1 MNDKKSQQAA
11 RIQNYA
17 RLIEQQTGKAVRP
30 YRADGYVNL
39 MNRYGT
45 SKDATEHYNFV
56 PEPDVPDD
64 SLTLLYE
71 GNGLFAKVI
80 DAPAEEAIKHGF
92 TLDDVSDEEVET
104 FYQEA
109 LDELDW
115 EEVAMTGIKWAR
127 LFGGA
132 IAVMLINDG
141 GGLEDPLNWEKIKSI
156 DDIRVYDRSVVQPD
170 YTTMFS
176 YDPRNPFSTRGSRLG
191 MPEYYHVNSRFGS
204 FTVHESRCLIFQNGV
219 LPENSSNTI
228 YQFWG
233 MPEYIRIH
241 RALRDAELAH
251 SSGPKMLDRSVQP
264 VYKMKDLSALLTT
277 EEGESQVLKRL
288 QVIDLARGLLNSLVI
303 DNEGEDYDFKT
314 FQFTGVA
321 DVIDATC
328 NFLSALTNI
337 PQTVLFGRSP
347 AGMNATG
354 ESDLEN
360 WYSYCGRIQ
369 KRMIKSNLRYLLSII
384 FQAGVYTG
392 EVDEVPKIKVKFNP
406 LKTLSDVEQA
416 ELDNKKASTALTKAQ
431 TVQIYRDMEV
441 LDSTEI
447 RKKLADSGE
456 FDIDTILDEYESEE
470 ELLAAYMGQEENQG
484 MASGHAQ
491 LGTEVDIEEHET
503 DPGTEGSAPAN
514 APAATKLPQDMSAK
528 EKAEAEQNGGS
539 MEEKHVSVEQNP
551 PEAEQKL
558 KTNADEAP
566 FGVGVLVVRDGKI
579 LCGKRHNDSGY
590 GLICGPGGHGE
601 KGESYEQAAYRETE
615 EEFGISP
622 KELIPIGIGPF
633 EPESGLRSHIFL
645 CTEFEGEPDCVD
657 MEMVNPK
664 FLSLEELEELRPSL
678 FPPFADSLDILK
690 ECLDFEDDPENED
703 GGEGSGNFGHE
714 GRAGEVGGSM
724 PNGGDAGLASMPMS
738 KGAEVVNKFGVG
750 TTVKITKKNG
760 QKILFTKLGDNQ
772 WSRDDQPGKV
782 YQDVGVAGNCWKS
795 EVEVTAKKSEKP
807 EDRREIAEGV
817 EKAEEKAEKKAEET
831 EAKEAPK
838 PTGKYAQLSDKVD
851 AVKKSDM
858 TKAEKA
864 DAYKQMVKEAE
875 PGTTFRC
882 AGIEYR
888 KVEDPDYPLAM
899 IDVEGKALRHVRDV
913 DWDIEY
919 SADKDNCLE
928 FFDKDAIVAG
938 RKETAA
944 KMKKSGK
951 FSTSDEVHAERP
963 GKITMNSENFGEAGD
978 YVVYRNGSIGSSG
991 MIFFSPKKEGADSYS
1006 FAHGGSN
1013 TGEYEVHLEKPLVIR
1028 GETDVECIKKA
1039 YETLH
1044 PGKAVKGPLT
1054 SAKWISCDKA
1064 NASALNSGTDG
1075 YDSVVY
1081 IINGKPSEVQVS
1093 AKKAKKSVKKTGEY
1107 TVAEWSKSGHT
1118 YEEAAA
1124 RGYIDETAEDYKRVD
1139 SAFDGFGD
1147 DGIHCSESKY
1157 DAILSQVSTEMNIS
1171 ENISAAPEKTID
1183 FSPENNTI
1191 KSQETS
1197 EDGAPKGNQNAA
1209 GPHKRSHLS
1218 EADKQKYTKRIVG
1231 QKTSDGVTVTGFID
1245 HAFDRV
1251 AQRNISMGQ
1260 IEQMLRSNQVS
1271 PDKTYP
1277 DRNCYDIKGK
1287 RLVLDKKTGEIITVE
1302 KRRQNK

>member
-1 MNDKKSQQAA
+1 MNDKKKQQAE
-11 RIQNYA
+11 RIQRYA
-17 RLIEQQTGKAVRP
+17 HMIEQHAGKAVRP

-45 SKDATEHYNFV
+45 AKDATEHYQFA

-71 GNGLFAKVI
+71 GNGLFAKII

-92 TLDDVSDEEVET
+92 TLDDVSDQEVET

-141 GGLEDPLNWEKIKSI
+141 GGLEEPLNWKKIKSI

-170 YTTMFS
+170 FSTMFS
-176 YDPRNPFSTRGSRLG
+176 YDPRQPFSTRGSRLG
-191 MPEYYHVNSRFGS
+191 MPEFYRVNSRYGS
-204 FTVHESRCLIFQNGV
+204 FVVHESRCLVFQNGV

-241 RALRDAELAH
+241 RALRDAEVAH
-251 SSGPKMLDRSVQP
+251 GSGPKMLDRSVQP
-264 VYKMKDLSALLTT
+264 VYKMKDLAALLAT

-303 DNEGEDYDFKT
+303 DNEGEDYDFKS
-314 FQFTGVA
+314 FQYTGVS
-321 DVIDATC
+321 DVIAATC
-328 NFLSALTNI
+328 SYLSALTNI
-337 PQTVLFGRSP
+337 PQAILFGFQPIAS
-347 AGMNATG
+347 GDNG
-354 ESDLEN
+354 ESDREN

-369 KRMIKSNLRYLLSII
+369 KRMLKSNLRYLLSVI
-384 FQAGVYTG
+384 FRAGAYTG
-392 EVDEVPKIKVKFNP
+392 EVDEVPKIKIKFNA
-406 LKTLSDVEQA
+406 LKTLSDSEQA
-416 ELDNKKASTALTKAQ
+416 ELDNKKASTQLIKAQ

-441 LDSTEI
+441 IDSLEI

-456 FDIDTILDEYESEE
+456 FEIDTILDEYEDEE
-470 ELLAAYMGQEENQG
+470 ELLAAYTGQEVAPG
-484 MASGHAQ
+484 FSGNLAESGDFDQ
-491 LGTEVDIEEHET
+491 YATEVNVEEHEN
-503 DPGTEGSAPAN
+503 DPGTVGSAPAN
-514 APAATKLPQDMSAK
+514 APAATKLPQDMSK
-528 EKAEAEQNGGS
+528 EET
-539 MEEKHVSVEQNP
+539 EEI
-551 PEAEQKL
+551 
-558 KTNADEAP
+558 TNQDEAP
-566 FGVGVLVVRDGKI
+566 YGVGVLVVKDGRI
-579 LCGKRHNDSGY
+579 LCGTRHNDTGY

-601 KGESYEQAAYRETE
+601 KGETYEQSAFRETE

-622 KELIPIGIGPF
+622 KELIPIGVGPF

-645 CTEFEGEPDCVD
+645 CTDFDGEPDCVD
-657 MEMVNPK
+657 LEMTNPK
-664 FLSLEELEELRPSL
+664 FRSLEELEELKPSL
-678 FPPFADSLDILK
+678 FPPFRDSLEILMS
-690 ECLDFEDDPENED
+690 CLNPDDPDDDPDNHD
-703 GGEGSGNFGHE
+703 GGPGSGNFGHE

-750 TTVKITKKNG
+750 TTVKITKRNG

-838 PTGKYAQLSDKVD
+838 PAGKYAQLSDKVD

-875 PGTTFRC
+875 PGTTFKC

-888 KVEDPDYPLAM
+888 KTEDPDYPLAM
-899 IDVEGKALRHVRDV
+899 IDFEGKAFRHVRNV

-919 SADKDNCLE
+919 SADKDDCIE

-938 RKETAA
+938 RKETAVR
-944 KMKKSGK
+944 MKNSGK

-963 GKITMNSENFGEAGD
+963 GKITLNSENFGEAGD

-1013 TGEYEVHLEKPLVIR
+1013 TCEYEVHLEKPLVIR
-1028 GETDVECIKKA
+1028 GETDVACIKKA

-1064 NASALNSGTDG
+1064 NASALNAGTDG

-1093 AKKAKKSVKKTGEY
+1093 AKKAKKTVKKTGEY

-1139 SAFDGFGD
+1139 SADDGFGE
-1147 DGIHCSESKY
+1147 DGVHCSESKY
-1157 DAILSQVSTEMNIS
+1157 DAILSRMSTETDIS
-1171 ENISAAPEKTID
+1171 ENISAAPEKPID

-1218 EADKQKYTKRIVG
+1218 EADKKKYTKRIVG
-1231 QKTSDGVTVTGFID
+1231 QKTSDGVTVTGFWD
-1245 HAFDRV
+1245 HAFDRI
-1251 AQRNISMGQ
+1251 AQRNMSMGQ
-1260 IEQMLRSNQVS
+1260 IEKLLKSSQVS

-1277 DRNCYDIKGK
+1277 NRNCYDVPGK
-1287 RLVLDKKTGEIITVE
+1287 RLVLDKNTGEIVTIE
-1302 KRRQNK
+1302 WRKQNK

>member
-1 MNDKKSQQAA
+1 MNDKKKQQVA
-11 RIQNYA
+11 RIQRYA
-17 RLIEQQTGKAVRP
+17 HMIEQQTGKAVRP

-39 MNRYGT
+39 MNKYGT
-45 SKDATEHYNFV
+45 SKDTTEHYQFA
-56 PEPDVPDD
+56 PEADVPDD
-64 SLTLLYE
+64 VLTLLYE
-71 GNGLFAKVI
+71 GNGLFARVI

-92 TLDDVSDEEVET
+92 KLEDVSDTEVET

-127 LFGGA
+127 LFGGS

-141 GGLEDPLNWEKIKSI
+141 GGLEEPLNWKNIKSI
-156 DDIRVYDRSVVQPD
+156 DDIRVYDRSVIQPD
-170 YTTMFS
+170 YSTMFN
-176 YDPRNPFSTRGSRLG
+176 YDPRNPFRTRGSRLG
-191 MPEYYHVNSRFGS
+191 MPEFYHVSSRFGS
-204 FTVHESRCLIFQNGV
+204 FTVHESRCLVFQNGV
-219 LPENSSNTI
+219 LPENTSNII
-228 YQFWG
+228 YQLWG

-251 SSGPKMLDRSVQP
+251 GSAPKMLDRSVQA
-264 VYKMKDLSALLTT
+264 VYKMKDLSMLLATD
-277 EEGESQVLKRL
+277 EGESQVLKRL
-288 QVIDLARGLLNSLVI
+288 QVIDMARGLLNSLVI
-303 DNEGEDYDFKT
+303 DNEGEDYDFKS
-314 FQFTGVA
+314 FQYSGVA
-321 DVIDATC
+321 EVIDATC

-337 PQTVLFGRSP
+337 PQTILFGRSP
-347 AGMNATG
+347 AGMNSTG

-360 WYSYCGRIQ
+360 WYSYCERIQ
-369 KRMIKSNLRYLLSII
+369 KRMLKSNLRYLLSII
-384 FQAGVYTG
+384 FQAGIYTG
-392 EVDEVPKIKVKFNP
+392 EVDEVPKIKVAFNP
-406 LKTLSDVEQA
+406 LKVLSDSEKA
-416 ELDNKKASTALTKAQ
+416 ELDNKKASTELIKAQ
-431 TVQIYRDMEV
+431 TAQIYRDMEV

-447 RKKLADSGE
+447 RRKLADSDE

-470 ELLAAYMGQEENQG
+470 ELMAIYEQQEAENPG
-484 MASGHAQ
+484 
-491 LGTEVDIEEHET
+491 LIPGTEQTGVEPFGLPSGEKGGHGNILTKDKLRQYGTGVDIEKHEA

-514 APAATKLPQDMSAK
+514 APAATKLPQDMSK
-528 EKAEAEQNGGS
+528 NEI
-539 MEEKHVSVEQNP
+539 EEISKQ
-551 PEAEQKL
+551 
-558 KTNADEAP
+558 DEAP
-566 FGVGVLVVRDGKI
+566 YGVGVLVIKDGRI
-579 LCGKRHNDSGY
+579 LCGSRHNDTGY

-601 KGESYEQAAYRETE
+601 KGETYEQSAIRETQ
-615 EEFGISP
+615 EEFGITP
-622 KELIPIGIGPF
+622 KNLIPIGVGPL
-633 EPESGLRSHIFL
+633 EPESKLRSHIFL
-645 CTEFEGEPDCVD
+645 CTDFDGEVSCNDL
-657 MEMVNPK
+657 EMVNPK
-664 FLSLEELEELRPSL
+664 FRTMEELEELKPSL
-678 FPPFADSLDILK
+678 FPPFADSLEILK
-690 ECLDFEDDPENED
+690 DCLFNDNED
-703 GGEGSGNFGHE
+703 GGPGSGNHGHE
-714 GRAGEVGGSM
+714 GRPGEVGGSL
-724 PNGGDAGLASMPMS
+724 PSGGDAGLPTLPRDKSIA
-738 KGAEVVNKFGVG
+738 VLQKFGVG
-750 TTVKITKKNG
+750 TTVNITKKNG
-760 QKILFTKLGDNQ
+760 QKVLFTKLGDDQ

-782 YQDVGVAGNCWKS
+782 YQDVGVSMNCWKS

-807 EDRREIAEGV
+807 EERREIAEGV
-817 EKAEEKAEKKAEET
+817 EKAEEKAEKKAEEN

-838 PTGKYAQLSDKVD
+838 PTGKYAKLSDKVD
-851 AVKKSDM
+851 EVKKSQM

-864 DAYKQMVKEAE
+864 DAYKQMVNEAE
-875 PGTTFRC
+875 PGTTFKC

-888 KVEDPDYPLAM
+888 KTGDPDYPLAM
-899 IDVEGKALRHVRDV
+899 IDFEGKAFRHVRDV

-919 SADKDNCLE
+919 SADKDNCIE

-963 GKITMNSENFGEAGD
+963 GKITLNSENFGEAGD

-1147 DGIHCSESKY
+1147 DGVHCSESKY

-1171 ENISAAPEKTID
+1171 ENISAAPEKPID

-1209 GPHKRSHLS
+1209 GPHQRSHLS
-1218 EADKQKYTKRIVG
+1218 KADQEKYTKRIVG
-1231 QKTSDGVTVTGFID
+1231 QKTSDGITVTGFWN
-1245 HAFDRV
+1245 HAFDRI
-1251 AQRNISMGQ
+1251 AQRNMSMGQ
-1260 IEQMLRSNQVS
+1260 IEKLLQNGQVS

-1277 DRNCYDIKGK
+1277 NRNCYDVPGK
-1287 RLVLDKKTGEIITVE
+1287 RLVLDKNTGEIVTIE
-1302 KRRQNK
+1302 WRKQNK

>member
-1 MNDKKSQQAA
+1 MNDKKRQQAE
-11 RIQNYA
+11 RIQRYA
-17 RLIEQQTGKAVRP
+17 HMIEQHTGKAVRP

-45 SKDATEHYNFV
+45 SKDATEHYHFA
-56 PEPDVPDD
+56 PEPDIPDD

-80 DAPAEEAIKHGF
+80 DAPAEESIKHGF
-92 TLDDVSDEEVET
+92 TLEDVSDQEVET

-141 GGLEDPLNWEKIKSI
+141 GGLEEPLNWKKIKSI
-156 DDIRVYDRSVVQPD
+156 DDIRVYDRSVITPD
-170 YTTMFS
+170 FSTLFS
-176 YDPRNPFSTRGSRLG
+176 YDPHNPFSTRGSRLG
-191 MPEYYHVNSRFGS
+191 MPEFYHVNSRYGS
-204 FTVHESRCLIFQNGV
+204 FVVHESRCLVFQNGV
-219 LPENSSNTI
+219 LPENASNTL

-233 MPEYIRIH
+233 MPEYVRIH
-241 RALRDAELAH
+241 RALRDAEVAH
-251 SSGPKMLDRSVQP
+251 GSGPKMLDRSVQP
-264 VYKMKDLSALLTT
+264 VYKMKDLATLLAT
-277 EEGESQVLKRL
+277 EEGESHVLKRL
-288 QVIDLARGLLNSLVI
+288 QVIDMARGLLNSLVI
-303 DNEGEDYDFKT
+303 DNEGEDYDFKS
-314 FQFTGVA
+314 FQYTGVA

-337 PQTVLFGRSP
+337 PQSILFGRAP
-347 AGMNATG
+347 QGMSDTG
-354 ESDLEN
+354 EADQEN
-360 WYSYCGRIQ
+360 WYSYNGRIQ
-369 KRMIKSNLRYLLSII
+369 KRMLKSNLRYLLSII

-392 EVDEVPKIKVKFNP
+392 EVDEVPKIKIKFNP
-406 LKTLSDVEQA
+406 LKTLSDAEQA
-416 ELDNKKASTALTKAQ
+416 ELENKKASTALIKAQ

-441 LDSTEI
+441 LDSLEI

-456 FDIDTILDEYESEE
+456 FEIDTILDEYEDEE
-470 ELLAAYMGQEENQG
+470 ELLAAYTGQQENMPHVPGQAP
-484 MASGHAQ
+484 M
-491 LGTEVDIEEHET
+491 GTEVDIEKHET
-503 DPGTEGSAPAN
+503 DPGTVGSAPAN
-514 APAATKLPQDMSAK
+514 APAATKLPQDMSEEELAEVQDGESAQDYASRRWK
-528 EKAEAEQNGGS
+528 EIN
-539 MEEKHVSVEQNP
+539 N
-551 PEAEQKL
+551 
-558 KTNADEAP
+558 DEAP
-566 FGVGVLVVRDGKI
+566 YGVGVLVVRDGRI
-579 LCGKRHNDSGY
+579 LCGTRHNDTGY

-601 KGESYEQAAYRETE
+601 KGETYEQSAFRETE

-645 CTEFEGEPDCVD
+645 CTDFDGEPDCVD
-657 MEMVNPK
+657 LEMTNPR
-664 FLSLEELEELRPSL
+664 FRTLEELEELKPSL
-678 FPPFADSLDILK
+678 FPPFRDSLEILMS
-690 ECLDFEDDPENED
+690 CLDPEDPDDDPDNHD
-703 GGEGSGNFGHE
+703 GGPGSGNFGHE
-714 GRAGEVGGSM
+714 GRPGEVGGSL
-724 PNGGDAGLASMPMS
+724 PDGGDAGLPTLPRDKSVA
-738 KGAEVVNKFGVG
+738 VLQKFGVG
-750 TTVKITKKNG
+750 TTVNITKKNG
-760 QKILFTKLGDNQ
+760 QKVLFTKLGDDQ

-782 YQDVGVAGNCWKS
+782 YQDVGVSMNCWKNQ
-795 EVEVTAKKSEKP
+795 VEVTAKKSEKP
-807 EDRREIAEGV
+807 DERREIAEGV
-817 EKAEEKAEKKAEET
+817 EKAEKKAEKKAEET

-851 AVKKSDM
+851 EIKKSQM

-899 IDVEGKALRHVRDV
+899 IDFEGKAFRHVRDV

-951 FSTSDEVHAERP
+951 FSTSDQVHAERP
-963 GKITMNSENFGEAGD
+963 GKITLNSENFGEAGD

-991 MIFFSPKKEGADSYS
+991 MIFFSPKKEGADTYS

-1139 SAFDGFGD
+1139 SVDDGFGE
-1147 DGIHCSESKY
+1147 DGVHCSQNKY
-1157 DAILSQVSTEMNIS
+1157 DEIL
-1171 ENISAAPEKTID
+1171 
-1183 FSPENNTI
+1183 
-1191 KSQETS
+1191 
-1197 EDGAPKGNQNAA
+1197 
-1209 GPHKRSHLS
+1209 R
-1218 EADKQKYTKRIVG
+1218 
-1231 QKTSDGVTVTGFID
+1231 
-1245 HAFDRV
+1245 RV
-1251 AQRNISMGQ
+1251 N
-1260 IEQMLRSNQVS
+1260 
-1271 PDKTYP
+1271 D
-1277 DRNCYDIKGK
+1277 
-1287 RLVLDKKTGEIITVE
+1287 
-1302 KRRQNK
+1302 

>member
-17 RLIEQQTGKAVRP
+17 RLIEQASGKAIRP

-45 SKDATEHYNFV
+45 SKDTTEHYNFV

-64 SLTLLYE
+64 SLTMLYE
-71 GNGLFAKVI
+71 GNGLFSKII

-92 TLDDVSDEEVET
+92 KLDDISDQEVET

-141 GGLEDPLNWEKIKSI
+141 GGLEEPLNWKRIKSI
-156 DDIRVYDRSVVQPD
+156 DDIRVYDRSVIQPD
-170 YTTMFS
+170 YSTMFS

-191 MPEYYHVNSRFGS
+191 MPEFYHVNSRFGS

-228 YQFWG
+228 YQLWG
-233 MPEYIRIH
+233 MPEYVRIH
-241 RALRDAELAH
+241 RAMRDAELAH

-264 VYKMKDLSALLTT
+264 VYKMKDLAALLAT

-314 FQFTGVA
+314 FQYTGVA
-321 DVIDATC
+321 DVIDGTC
-328 NFLSALTNI
+328 NFLSAITNI
-337 PQTVLFGRSP
+337 PQTILFGRSP

-354 ESDLEN
+354 DSDLEN

-369 KRMIKSNLRYLLSII
+369 KRMVKSNLRYLLSII

-392 EVDEVPKIKVKFNP
+392 EVDEVPKIKVAFNP
-406 LKTLSDVEQA
+406 LKVLSDSEQA
-416 ELDNKKASTALTKAQ
+416 ELDNKKASTALIKAQ

-441 LDSTEI
+441 IDSIEI

-456 FDIDTILDEYESEE
+456 FEIDTILDEYEDDE
-470 ELLAAYMGQEENQG
+470 ELLAAYTGQEEDHG
-484 MASGHAQ
+484 SFAGHYPM
-491 LGTEVDIEEHET
+491 GTEVDIEPHET
-503 DPGTEGSAPAN
+503 DPGTKGSAPAN
-514 APAATKLPQDMSAK
+514 APAATKLPQDMSKEEQEEAK
-528 EKAEAEQNGGS
+528 DGETAQEYASRRWKEIN
-539 MEEKHVSVEQNP
+539 
-551 PEAEQKL
+551 
-558 KTNADEAP
+558 TDEAP
-566 FGVGVLVVRDGKI
+566 YGVGVLIVKDGRI
-579 LCGKRHNDSGY
+579 LCGTRHNDTGY

-601 KGESYEQAAYRETE
+601 KGETPEQSAFRETE

-645 CTEFEGEPDCVD
+645 CTDFDGEPDCVD
-657 MEMVNPK
+657 LEMTNPK
-664 FLSLEELEELRPSL
+664 FRTMEELEELKPSL
-678 FPPFADSLDILK
+678 FPPFADSLEILK
-690 ECLDFEDDPENED
+690 DCLFNDNED
-703 GGEGSGNFGHE
+703 GGPGSGNFGHE

-738 KGAEVVNKFGVG
+738 KGAEVVNTFGVG

-772 WSRDDQPGKV
+772 WSRDDQPGRV

-807 EDRREIAEGV
+807 EERREISEGV

-875 PGTTFRC
+875 PGTTFKC

-888 KVEDPDYPLAM
+888 KTEDPDYPLAM
-899 IDVEGKALRHVRDV
+899 IDFEGKAFRHVRDV
-913 DWDIEY
+913 DWDIEF
-919 SADKDNCLE
+919 SADKDDCIK

-944 KMKKSGK
+944 KMKESGK
-951 FSTSDEVHAERP
+951 FSTSDQVHAERP
-963 GKITMNSENFGEAGD
+963 GKITLNSDNFGEAGD

-991 MIFFSPKKEGADSYS
+991 MIFFSPKKEGADTYS

-1044 PGKAVKGPLT
+1044 PGKAVKGPMT

-1139 SAFDGFGD
+1139 SVDDGFGE
-1147 DGIHCSESKY
+1147 DGVHCSQNKY
-1157 DAILSQVSTEMNIS
+1157 DEIL
-1171 ENISAAPEKTID
+1171 
-1183 FSPENNTI
+1183 
-1191 KSQETS
+1191 
-1197 EDGAPKGNQNAA
+1197 
-1209 GPHKRSHLS
+1209 
-1218 EADKQKYTKRIVG
+1218 
-1231 QKTSDGVTVTGFID
+1231 
-1245 HAFDRV
+1245 
-1251 AQRNISMGQ
+1251 
-1260 IEQMLRSNQVS
+1260 
-1271 PDKTYP
+1271 
-1277 DRNCYDIKGK
+1277 
-1287 RLVLDKKTGEIITVE
+1287 
-1302 KRRQNK
+1302 RRAND